1 MPAELNDRDYELLSA
16 YLDGMLAED
25 ERAALET
32 RLNAEP
38 MLRGE
43 LRALRQTVALLNG
56 LPTLKAPRNFTLT
69 PEMVG
74 QSPTRISEPTRP
86 ISTRRPETIS
96 FPLMTLLSA
105 AASVMLIL
113 AGVLFIYNDTG
124 DEAAVERER
133 SIIGMTTNQT
143 LDQAETSIARAPTIQ
158 ATLLNTP
165 AEAAITEATEEAPQA
180 DTMLAPV
187 EEAVEEDT
195 EVMMATAPVAADM
208 PPPAPGDEAAAGMAV
223 APSPTAPPVEMQS
236 GAADQ
241 APAVAQAEAEEETI
255 EEAEDDTFDSADA
268 SIEEERAE
276 VGEIPPEPAQIPDED
291 AVEVITEDD
300 TGLPGTT
307 IGVILI
313 VSGLLTGFFAG
324 IYLLRQRRGN

>member
-1 MPAELNDRDYELLSA
+1 MPAELNEQDYELLSA

-32 RLNAEP
+32 RLDAEP

-43 LRALRQTVALLNG
+43 LRALRQTVVLLNG
-56 LPTLKAPRNFTLT
+56 LPVLKAPRNFTLT

-96 FPLMTLLSA
+96 FPLMALLST

-133 SIIGMTTNQT
+133 SIVGVTTNQT
-143 LDQAETSIARAPTIQ
+143 LDQAETSIARAPTVQ
-158 ATLLNTP
+158 ATMLNTP
-165 AEAAITEATEEAPQA
+165 EIAAITETTEAVPQA
-180 DTMLAPV
+180 ETMLEPAA
-187 EEAVEEDT
+187 EAAEEDADIII
-195 EVMMATAPVAADM
+195 ATAPNIADM
-208 PPPAPGDEAAAGMAV
+208 DVPPPPGDEAAAGMAV

-255 EEAEDDTFDSADA
+255 EEEAEDDAFESEVFTDDEEDSAAGDV
-268 SIEEERAE
+268 S
-276 VGEIPPEPAQIPDED
+276 PEPAQIPADDD
-291 AVEVITEDD
+291 A
-300 TGLPGTT
+300 GLPGTT

-313 VSGLLTGFFAG
+313 VSGVLTGFFAG
-324 IYLLRQRRGN
+324 IYLLRQRRES